1 MYGHYRK
8 KQLFRSV
15 EIVLFNSRT
24 TRVQDKT
31 AHVSSRIAQLHGKPR
46 SSHQKIARIQ
56 GKSAQASQKTAQV
69 KKKSA
74 QINQYP
80 LNTRINRICSIET
93 GHGINFPCP
102 VSIFLNYLIQCI
114 AACASY
120 HGTE

>member
-24 TRVQDKT
+24 TWVQEKA
-31 AHVSSRIAQLHGKPR
+31 AHVSSRIAQLHAKTTPVIPKLARVQKKP
-46 SSHQKIARIQ
+46 
-56 GKSAQASQKTAQV
+56 AQTKE
-69 KKKSA
+69 KSA

-102 VSIFLNYLIQCI
+102 VSTFLNYLIQCI
-114 AACASY
+114 AACASC